1 MCAQLL
7 SCVGLFVIPW
17 AVACRLPV
25 HEIFQARTLEW
36 VAISLYRGSSPPRD
50 RTPLSCVSCIGG
62 FFITEPL
69 GKFIERLKMWLK
81 VMQLENGKLGS
92 EARKLGLRVS
102 TLDMN

>member
-1 MCAQLL
+1 ML
-7 SCVGLFVIPW
+7 SCPLPGDLPDPGIELVSLVGSFV
-17 AVACRLPV
+17 
-25 HEIFQARTLEW
+25 
-36 VAISLYRGSSPPRD
+36 D
-50 RTPLSCVSCIGG
+50 RWILHN
-62 FFITEPL
+62 EPL